1 MKLVFVVRMPGCL
14 FALHQYPLVESR
26 DKQLTGLC
34 SMSL

>member
-1 MKLVFVVRMPGCL
+1 MKLVFVVQVPGCL

-26 DKQLTGLC
+26 DKPLSGLC